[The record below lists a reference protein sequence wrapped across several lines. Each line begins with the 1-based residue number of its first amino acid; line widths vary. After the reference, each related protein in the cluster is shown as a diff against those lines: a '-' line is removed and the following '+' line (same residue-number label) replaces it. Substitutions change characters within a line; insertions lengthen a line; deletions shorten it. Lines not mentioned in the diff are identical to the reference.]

1 MWGGRRGEEGEG
13 VNTNCRFSFSPHQ
26 KTPSPGDDKNLG
38 GLASFD
44 LRIL

>member
-1 MWGGRRGEEGEG
+1 MSGGGRGEEGEG
-13 VNTNCRFSFSPHQ
+13 VNTNCWFSFSRHQ

-44 LRIL
+44 FRIL